1 MRRFP
6 RILVAVVAT
15 IAAGVPQASADVP
28 VRLVSDGVWR
38 TGTVAVPAGATVAG
52 IRVRG
57 TAPSSIALRSTADY
71 VPLDQVGGG
80 FTEPVWIGRTKR
92 VQVRVRGGRGTVA
105 VVFVKPGPDPP
116 ANRAARI
123 RTDDPKQ
130 PPIISRAGWGAD
142 ESIRKGSAILFDRLG
157 VVFVHHTAS
166 SATYSAADVPS
177 LIRGFYRFHV
187 LSRGWFDIGYN
198 YLVDRYGRIYEGRS
212 GGITNNVRGAQVAGF
227 NTGSAGVALI
237 GNYNSAS
244 PTEAELYALRDVIA
258 WRLDLAHVD
267 PLATSRLISGG
278 GDRYAAGAV
287 VAVKAISGHRDV
299 GSSDCPGSVMY
310 ARLPALRAAVAAL
323 PMLRIYDPVAG
334 PADVDPSAGPLP
346 IRFTARLSSTSP
358 WRVAVTDRAGA
369 PVAEWT
375 GTGTAVD
382 ATWTTPAPTSLAGL
396 RWRIEAGD
404 ARPAVGAFDSFASAP
419 SDDVLRGA
427 RIASTAAGTV
437 TVAYSL
443 TASARIS
450 TAITDEAGVVVK
462 VLDVGT
468 RRSRGAQQLT
478 WQGPSGH
485 YRAVLRMARAAGV
498 AVVTLPFDIRRGVV
512 SVTLEPAI
520 VNARGPSRVALRATR
535 LEAVPVR
542 IRLAGSTRTIAAGR
556 AGRIGANFSTAKLPE
571 GRLQLRISV
580 VTAGGTQV
588 VTRSLLVDRTAPRAT
603 RLSYRGGVLRGTL
616 SERATVT
623 VGSAHRTFAKGRFA
637 LRVRKLTTLRL
648 TDPAGNARRI
658 AHP

>member
-1 MRRFP
+1 MRRLL
-6 RILVAVVAT
+6 RILVAGVAT
-15 IAAGVPQASADVP
+15 IAAGASQASADVP
-28 VRLVSDGVWR
+28 VRLVPEGGWR

-57 TAPSSIALRSTADY
+57 TAPATIALRSTDDY
-71 VPLDQVGGG
+71 VTLDQVGGG
-80 FTEPVWIGRTKR
+80 FTEPVWIGHARR
-92 VQVRVRGGRGTVA
+92 VQVRVRGGSGSLA
-105 VVFVKPGPDPP
+105 VVFVKPGPDPLAAP
-116 ANRAARI
+116 VARRAA
-123 RTDDPKQ
+123 DDPKR

-142 ESIRKGSAILFDRLG
+142 ESIRGGSAFLFDRLG

-166 SATYSAADVPS
+166 SSSYSAADVPA

-237 GNYNSAS
+237 GNYQAAS
-244 PTEAELYALRDVIA
+244 PTEAQLAALRDVIA

-267 PLATSRLISGG
+267 PLATSRLVSGG
-278 GDRYAAGAV
+278 GDRYAAGTV
-287 VAVKAISGHRDV
+287 VSVKAISGHRDV
-299 GSSDCPGSVMY
+299 GSSDCPGADLY
-310 ARLPALRAAVAAL
+310 ARLPALRAEVAAL
-323 PMLRIYDPVAG
+323 PMLRIYDPAVG
-334 PADVDPSAGPLP
+334 PADIDPTTGPLP
-346 IRFTARLSSTSP
+346 IRFTARLSADAP
-358 WRVAVTDRAGA
+358 WRVAITDADGA

-375 GTGTAVD
+375 GTGTAIDV
-382 ATWTTPAPTSLAGL
+382 TWTAPVPTSLTDL
-396 RWRIEAGD
+396 RWRIEAGA
-404 ARPAVGAFDSFASAP
+404 ARAAEGSFTDLAAAP
-419 SDDVLRGA
+419 SDDVVRGA
-427 RIASTAAGTV
+427 RLASSAAGTV

-443 TASARIS
+443 TASARLS
-450 TAITDEAGVVVK
+450 AAITDQTGTLVQ

-478 WQGPSGH
+478 WTGPSGH

-498 AVVTLPFDIRRGVV
+498 ATITLPFDLRRGVA
-512 SVTLEPAI
+512 SVTLTPAV
-520 VNARGPSRVALRATR
+520 VNARGPARVALRARR
-535 LEAVPVR
+535 LEPVLVR
-542 IRLAGSTRTIAAGR
+542 IRLAGATRTIAAGPT
-556 AGRIGANFSTAKLPE
+556 GKIGANFSTAKLPE
-571 GRLQLRISV
+571 GHLQLRITV

-603 RLSYRGGVLRGTL
+603 RLSYRKGLLRGTL

-623 VGSAHRTFAKGRFA
+623 VGSVHRTFPRGRFA
-637 LRVRKLTTLRL
+637 LRARTLSTVRV
-648 TDPAGNARRI
+648 TDVAGNTRRV

>member
-38 TGTVAVPAGATVAG
+38 TGTATVPAGATVAG
-52 IRVRG
+52 VRIRG
-57 TAPSSIALRSTADY
+57 AAPTSIALRSTGGY
-71 VPLDQVGGG
+71 VALDQIGGG
-80 FTEPVWIGRTKR
+80 FTEPIWIGRTRR
-92 VQVRVRGGRGTVA
+92 VSIRVRGGSGSVA
-105 VVFVKPGPDPP
+105 VVFVKPGADPP
-116 ANRAARI
+116 ATPAAR
-123 RTDDPKQ
+123 RADDPKQ

-142 ESIRKGSAILFDRLG
+142 ESIRRGSPIIFDRLG

-166 SATYSAADVPS
+166 ASSYSAADVPA
-177 LIRGFYRFHV
+177 LVRGFYRFHV

-237 GNYNSAS
+237 GNYNSAA
-244 PTEAELYALRDVIA
+244 PTAAQLTALRDVVA

-267 PLATSRLISGG
+267 PLSTAHLISGG

-299 GSSDCPGSVMY
+299 GSTDCPGTVMY
-310 ARLPALRAAVAAL
+310 GKLPALRAEVAAL
-323 PMLRIYDPVAG
+323 PMLRIYDPIVG
-334 PADVDPSAGPLP
+334 PADIDPTTGPLP
-346 IRFTARLSSTSP
+346 VRFTARLSSPSP
-358 WRVAVTDRAGA
+358 WRVAVTDADGA

-382 ATWTTPAPTSLAGL
+382 ATWTDPVPTTLTGL
-396 RWRIEAGD
+396 EWTIEAGD
-404 ARPAVGAFDSFASAP
+404 ARPAKGSFNDLAGAP
-419 SDDVLRGA
+419 SDDVLRAA
-427 RIASTAAGTV
+427 RIAGTTTGNV
-437 TVAYSL
+437 TIAYSL

-450 TAITDEAGVVVK
+450 AAITDASGTIVK
-462 VLDVGT
+462 VLDAGT

-478 WQGPSGH
+478 WSGPSGH
-485 YRAVLRMARAAGV
+485 YRAVLLMARAAGV
-498 AVVTLPFDIRRGVV
+498 ATVTLPFDIRRGVV
-512 SVTLEPAI
+512 AVTLTPAV
-520 VNARGPSRVALRATR
+520 VNAHGPARIALRAQR
-535 LEAVPVR
+535 IEAVAAKV
-542 IRLAGSTRTIAAGR
+542 RLASSKRTIAAGP
-556 AGRIGANFSTAKLPE
+556 AGKIGANFATASLPE
-571 GRLQLRISV
+571 GKLELRVSV
-580 VTAGGTQV
+580 ATAGGTQV
-588 VTRSLLVDRTAPRAT
+588 VVRSLLVDRTAPRAT
-603 RLSYRGGVLRGTL
+603 RLRYRGGILRGTL

-623 VGSAHRTFAKGRFA
+623 VGSVHKTFNQGRFA
-637 LRVRKLTTLRL
+637 LRVRTLHTL
-648 TDPAGNARRI
+648 QVKDVAGNVRRV

>member
-28 VRLVSDGVWR
+28 VRLVSDGLWR
-38 TGTVAVPAGATVAG
+38 TGTVPVPDGATVAG

-57 TAPSSIALRSTADY
+57 TAPTSIALRSTDGY
-71 VPLDQVGGG
+71 VTLDQVGGG

-92 VQVRVRGGRGTVA
+92 VSVRVRGGRGTVA
-105 VVFVKPGPDPP
+105 VVFAKPGPDP
-116 ANRAARI
+116 AAPPVAR
-123 RTDDPKQ
+123 RKADDPNQ
-130 PPIISRAGWGAD
+130 PPIISRADWGAD
-142 ESIRKGSAILFDRLG
+142 ESIKRGSPVLFDRLG

-166 SATYSAADVPS
+166 SSSYSAADVPS

-237 GNYNSAS
+237 GNYGSAA
-244 PTEAELYALRDVIA
+244 PTEAQSTALRDIVA

-267 PLATSRLISGG
+267 PLSTQRLISAG

-287 VAVKAISGHRDV
+287 VPVKAISGHRDV
-299 GSSDCPGSVMY
+299 GSTSCPGAVMY
-310 ARLPALRAAVAAL
+310 ARLPALRTAVAAL
-323 PMLRIYDPVAG
+323 PMLRIYDPVVG
-334 PADVDPSAGPLP
+334 PADIDPNAGLLP
-346 IRFTARLSSTSP
+346 IRFTARLSSASP
-358 WRVAVTDRAGA
+358 WRVAVTDAAGA

-382 ATWTTPAPTSLAGL
+382 ATWTEPVPTSLTGL
-396 RWRIEAGD
+396 RWSIEAGA
-404 ARPAVGAFDSFASAP
+404 ARPAVGAFNDVSAAP
-419 SDDVLRGA
+419 YDDVLRSP
-427 RIASTAAGTV
+427 RIAGTATGTV

-443 TASARIS
+443 TAAARIS
-450 TAITDEAGVVVK
+450 AAITDPAGEVVQ
-462 VLDVGT
+462 VLDAGT
-468 RRSRGAQQLT
+468 RRARGAQQLT
-478 WQGPSGH
+478 WKGPSGH

-498 AVVTLPFDIRRGVV
+498 ATVTLPFDIRRGVV
-512 SVTLEPAI
+512 SVTLTPAV
-520 VNARGPSRVALRATR
+520 VNARGPTRLALRAQR
-535 LEAVPVR
+535 IEAVPVR
-542 IRLAGSTRTIAAGR
+542 IRLAGARRTIAAGPP
-556 AGRIGANFSTAKLPE
+556 GRIGANFATAKLPE
-571 GRLQLRISV
+571 GRLELRISV

-588 VTRSLLVDRTAPRAT
+588 VTRTVLVDRTAPRAT
-603 RLSYRGGVLRGTL
+603 RLSYRRGVLRGTL

-623 VGSAHRTFAKGRFA
+623 VGSARRTFGKGRFA
-637 LRVRKLTTLRL
+637 LRVRKLTTLRV
-648 TDPAGNARRI
+648 TDVAGNTRRV